1 MPLEYYKKV
10 LSGNIHVA
18 HRMVTEC
25 AQGVLK
31 AKLSNTVHAC
41 THMHTH
47 VHTHI
52 PVHTHTSTHTHKT
65 CVRTHNHSH
74 THTHAPLYRRL
85 LERIHMVLIFVGWR
99 ACVTAQ

>member
-18 HRMVTEC
+18 HRMVEEC

-31 AKLSNTVHAC
+31 AKLSNTVHAF

-47 VHTHI
+47 T
-52 PVHTHTSTHTHKT
+52 HTHTFTDAY
-65 CVRTHNHSH
+65 SH
-74 THTHAPLYRRL
+74 AYT
-85 LERIHMVLIFVGWR
+85 W
-99 ACVTAQ
+99 C

>member
-18 HRMVTEC
+18 HRMVEEC

-41 THMHTH
+41 TQT
-47 VHTHI
+47 
-52 PVHTHTSTHTHKT
+52 HTHTDTHTHT
-65 CVRTHNHSH
+65 LTLCG
-74 THTHAPLYRRL
+74 PLVPLLPPPATTTSAERAACRCRAA
-85 LERIHMVLIFVGWR
+85 LERR
-99 ACVTAQ
+99 PSCCAA